1 MKLTTRYLMTCAAI
15 GAAGGILLVPTNHLA
30 AVLAPIAPI
39 AYGALVGVWML
50 PVVIALALIRRPLAG
65 ILTSL
70 IAGLIN
76 IPLTPYGASAVVT
89 TLMVGVAMEIFL
101 ALGLYRVWATWLFQ
115 LAALL
120 LGSLYAWS
128 AWAAFGLA
136 TVPAWAQVLFVV
148 VLLASV
154 CGFTALGIVVARRLE
169 RAGVARG
176 LAPKR
181 RALVA

>member
-30 AVLAPIAPI
+30 AILAPVLPV
-39 AYGALVGVWML
+39 AYGALVGLWML

-76 IPLTPYGASAVVT
+76 IPLTPYGATAVVT
-89 TLMVGVAMEIFL
+89 TVMVGVAIEIFL
-101 ALGLYRVWATWLFQ
+101 ALALYRVWSAWLFQ
-115 LAALL
+115 VAAVVL
-120 LGSLYAWS
+120 SALYAWS
-128 AWAAFGLA
+128 AWAAFGIGA
-136 TVPAWAQVLFVV
+136 MPVWAQLLFVV
-148 VLLASV
+148 VLLASG
-154 CGFTALGIVVARRLE
+154 CGFTALGLVVARRLE

-181 RALVA
+181 RVAAA